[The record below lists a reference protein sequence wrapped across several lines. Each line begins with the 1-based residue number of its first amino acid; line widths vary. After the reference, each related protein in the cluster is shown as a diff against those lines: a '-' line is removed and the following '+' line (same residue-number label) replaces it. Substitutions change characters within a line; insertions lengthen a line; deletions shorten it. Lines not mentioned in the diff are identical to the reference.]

1 MIDFDVRELDRS
13 ILLTIFGMDVKA
25 ASAVLGKRQRMQSE
39 TLPKVQIEV
48 GDKMDVRFYPD
59 LIKISFNPDEAFD
72 EPIAQFQTLKFDELM
87 GKDEPIVVKKSD
99 ERAARLERVRTALE
113 LFTQELHAQMRS
125 AS

>member
-1 MIDFDVRELDRS
+1 MIDFDVREMDRS
-13 ILLTIFGMDVKA
+13 LLLTIFGLDVKA
-25 ASAVLGKRQRMQSE
+25 ASAVLGSRQRFQTE

-48 GDKMDVRFYPD
+48 GDQMDVRFYPD
-59 LIKISFNPDEAFD
+59 LIKISFNPDQNFG

-87 GKDEPIVVKKSD
+87 GKDEPIIVKKSD

-113 LFTQELHAQMRS
+113 LFTRELQAQVRS